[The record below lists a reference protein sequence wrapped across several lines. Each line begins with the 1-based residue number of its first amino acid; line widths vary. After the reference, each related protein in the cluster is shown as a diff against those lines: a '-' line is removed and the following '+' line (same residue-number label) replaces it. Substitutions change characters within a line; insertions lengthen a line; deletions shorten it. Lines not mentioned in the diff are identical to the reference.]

1 MRMEVH
7 SGVVSLILLYI
18 VHLVFNYD
26 ERQLNSAVFLFF
38 FKYGKS
44 GNFSPHSTAKSK

>member
-7 SGVVSLILLYI
+7 SGVVSLILLFI

-26 ERQLNSAVFLFF
+26 EKELNTAVYFF
-38 FKYGKS
+38 
-44 GNFSPHSTAKSK
+44 

>member
-26 ERQLNSAVFLFF
+26 ERQLNSAVCFF
-38 FKYGKS
+38 
-44 GNFSPHSTAKSK
+44 